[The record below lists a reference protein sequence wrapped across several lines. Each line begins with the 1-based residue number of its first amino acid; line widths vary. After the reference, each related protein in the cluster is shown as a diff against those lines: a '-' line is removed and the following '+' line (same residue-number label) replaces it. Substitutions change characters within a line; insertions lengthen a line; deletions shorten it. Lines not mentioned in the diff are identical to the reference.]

1 MRKRKQLFSTKEVLD
16 LHLEVF
22 LTYCGKLL
30 IDASWFGTIGDNSAT
45 LFTEQTEMFN
55 KHTEW
60 NDEIAIELYNLA
72 SKEYAE

>member
-1 MRKRKQLFSTKEVLD
+1 MRKRKHLYNTKEVLD

-30 IDASWFGTIGDNSAT
+30 IDASWFGVIGDNSAIIV
-45 LFTEQTEMFN
+45 TEQTEKFN

-60 NDEIAIELYNLA
+60 DDETTIELYNFA
-72 SKEYAE
+72 SKENAE

>member
-1 MRKRKQLFSTKEVLD
+1 MRKRKHLYNTKEVLD

-30 IDASWFGTIGDNSAT
+30 IDASWFGVIGDNSAIIV
-45 LFTEQTEMFN
+45 TEQTEKFN

-60 NDEIAIELYNLA
+60 DDDIAIEFYNLV
-72 SKEYAE
+72 SKEDAI

>member
-1 MRKRKQLFSTKEVLD
+1 MRKRKHLYSTKDVCD

-30 IDASWFGTIGDNSAT
+30 IDASWFGVIGDNSAT
-45 LFTEQTEMFN
+45 LITAQTERFN

-60 NDEIAIELYNLA
+60 DDENAIELYDLA
-72 SKEYAE
+72 SKENAK